1 MSNEILV
8 SFTFDYNLPIHPD
21 NPLICQWEKALDLF
35 DDMKYKN
42 MPVTVVSYGKKPQWQ
57 E

>member
-1 MSNEILV
+1 LV
-8 SFTFDYNLPIHPD
+8 SSTFDHNLPINPD
-21 NPLICQWEKALDLF
+21 NPLIYQWEKALDLF

-42 MPVTVVSYGKKPQWQ
+42 MPVTVVSYGKKPLWQ